1 MLLLSNRTIIIIILV
16 GIHSFTLSQSTSQY
30 YHKNPA
36 QVEEGKDVNISVT
49 LFINDPIIS
58 GMLFFRSKG
67 QISYQEMPMQ
77 YNNGNWEG
85 VIPGRNV
92 VGDGIEYVV
101 ILHKRSWGR
110 ISVPNNDKPFDN
122 PLTFFITQKNLDDK
136 PQEML
141 TPKNNV
147 NQGGNYV
154 SADILILSP
163 EDGSVNRPEEVVI
176 AASLFNTDAV
186 DTANYRVLIDGRDY
200 SKSAMLDGGVLTLTP
215 DDLPIGPHFV
225 RLLFKTSYGLDIAPV
240 EWSFNISKGMVNMS
254 EAFQYKGNIGA
265 SSSNSSASGIDLVE
279 QQNNGKIDGELSW
292 IKVRYSYRNSSRQ
305 SSFIQPLN
313 RETLTLQV
321 TDYLKLE
328 YGDVYPSLS
337 PFLLDGKRV
346 RGNHIHIDLPWL
358 DFQYVNGKL
367 SEQINY
373 KKGRVDGGYRFL
385 VNNTQLN
392 SDGSRIFNLT
402 RDGYTF
408 PQEISAT
415 RLSFTFFNIFSGG
428 FHFLKAKDNFEDMPQ
443 IINDDE
449 MFTFTPLDSTL
460 DSAYINND
468 FINDQSQ
475 YKFGEFSDLASLN
488 GDSVFI
494 PANNWAGVAPREN
507 LVAGFNFET
516 ALDNRNIIFQLA
528 WNYSLTNNNI
538 WGGALTLDELDT
550 KLDSLQDGKII
561 DTSLDG
567 VPDPAQYENL
577 FTINEYLTPFV
588 PLDPVV
594 LSKNPI
600 RAIINMPSS
609 ALHVRL
615 KGSYTLNN
623 LLVEYKQL
631 GPEFYTFGNP
641 YLTNNI
647 REFTIKDRLSLLGRR
662 LMFVVGYSTKDNKLS
677 ETVLNP
683 LKTNTIMLNTTLVPG
698 PGAPSVV
705 FNMQIIGKNN
715 GVDSVEVDSI
725 GQFLKD
731 NREDSRALNTLFSV
745 NIPGSMG
752 PVSNTIAVNYN
763 SITYTDLVATDEKY
777 LDNPRKDDYLFQK
790 SDTRTYSANVSSR
803 FPFPLRTVI
812 SFNKTQ
818 IFMPMMDENL
828 NVIKNEIAWTS
839 GSLNGTYSLNNNSI
853 RISSGVDY
861 MTNGNDKNSVQIIG
875 GKLGCD
881 WDILKN
887 LVFSAKSNIR
897 MNRIKANKDDGLDN
911 DNDGKIDNPGEVWS
925 TSNSGIIFSLNYR
938 F

>member
-1 MLLLSNRTIIIIILV
+1 MLLLSNRAIIIIILI
-16 GIHSFTLSQSTSQY
+16 GLHSIMFSQSTSQF
-30 YHKNPA
+30 YHKNPT

-49 LFINDPIIS
+49 SFISDPIIS
-58 GMLFFRSKG
+58 GMLFFRSIG
-67 QISYQEMPMQ
+67 QMSYQEIPMR
-77 YNNGNWEG
+77 YNNGNWE
-85 VIPGRNV
+85 VDIPGRNII
-92 VGDGIEYVV
+92 GDGIEYVV

-110 ISVPNNDKPFDN
+110 ISVPESNDPFDH
-122 PLTFFITQKNLDDK
+122 PLKFFISQKKIDGK
-136 PQEML
+136 PEKGFVIKQ
-141 TPKNNV
+141 NV
-147 NQGGNYV
+147 AKGGDYV
-154 SADILILSP
+154 DADILILSP
-163 EDGSVNRPEEVVI
+163 EEGTVSRPDEVVI
-176 AASLFNTDAV
+176 AASLFNADAI
-186 DTANYRVLIDGRDY
+186 DTINYRVLIDGRDY
-200 SKSAMLDGGVLTLTP
+200 SKNAILDGGVLTLTP
-215 DDLPIGPHFV
+215 DELSIGPHFV
-225 RLLFKTSYGLDIAPV
+225 RLLFKTSYGLEITPV
-240 EWSFNISKGMVNMS
+240 EWSFNIAKGMVNMS
-254 EAFQYKGNIGA
+254 EAFRYKGNIGA
-265 SSSNSSASGIDLVE
+265 SSLNTSASGIDLVE

-292 IKVRYSYRNSSRQ
+292 IKIRYSYRNSSRQ

-337 PFLLDGKRV
+337 PFLIDGKRV
-346 RGNHIHIDLPWL
+346 RGNYIHIDLPWF

-367 SEQINY
+367 SEQVNY

-392 SDGSRIFNLT
+392 SDGSRIFNFT

-408 PQEISAT
+408 PQEVSAT

-443 IINDDE
+443 IINENE

-460 DSAYINND
+460 DSAYIYND

-475 YKFGEFSDLASLN
+475 YKFGEFSDLTSEN
-488 GDSVFI
+488 GDSVFV
-494 PANNWAGVAPREN
+494 PVNNWAGVVPKEN

-550 KLDSLQDGKII
+550 KLDSLQDGKLI

-594 LSKNPI
+594 FSKNPI

-641 YLTNNI
+641 YMTNNI

-662 LMFVVGYSTKDNKLS
+662 LMFVVGYSTKDNKLG

-715 GVDSVEVDSI
+715 GIDSVEVDSL

-745 NIPGSMG
+745 NIPSNTG

-763 SITYTDLVATDEKY
+763 SIIYTDLVATDEKY

-818 IFMPMMDENL
+818 IFIPMMDENL
-828 NVIKNEIAWTS
+828 NMIKNEIAWTS
-839 GSLNGTYSLNNNSI
+839 GSLNGTYSLNDNSI
-853 RISSGVDY
+853 RINSGVDY

-881 WDILKN
+881 WDILNN

-897 MNRIKANKDDGLDN
+897 MNRIKANKDDGVDN
-911 DNDGKIDNPGEVWS
+911 DNDGKIDNLGEVWS